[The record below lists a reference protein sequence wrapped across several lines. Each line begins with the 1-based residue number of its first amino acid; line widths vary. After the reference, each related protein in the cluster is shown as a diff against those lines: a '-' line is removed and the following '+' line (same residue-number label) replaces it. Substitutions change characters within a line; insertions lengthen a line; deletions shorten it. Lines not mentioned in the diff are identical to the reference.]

1 MNVLFSIEKYR
12 QALATQW
19 LGQEIEY
26 FVEIGSTNSYFKK
39 KPADEIT
46 HGQICITDRQT
57 KGRGQYRRDWKSEAG
72 KNLTFTLAFRP
83 SDPNRF
89 HVLTLACARAAVAEF
104 EETLDCRAFIK
115 WPNDIL
121 IDGKKVAGLLT
132 ETMFAGNAL
141 DRLLIGIGLN
151 VNQQKFPAELANK
164 ATSLRQ
170 IAKAGIEREKLLAR
184 LLLRIEYEY
193 MRWHKKNDALVKSIN
208 QKIIGYGQ
216 WVGMQV
222 NGYTTEKRH
231 KLLGIN
237 QKGQLT
243 AVSKEGDLETFSYEQ
258 IRLATD

>member
-1 MNVLFSIEKYR
+1 MFNIEKYR

-26 FVEIGSTNSYFKK
+26 FEELSSTSSYLKK

-57 KGRGQYRRDWKSEAG
+57 KGRGQYQRDWKSEAG
-72 KNLTFTLAFRP
+72 KNLTFTLVFRP
-83 SDPNRF
+83 ADPNRF

-104 EETLDCRAFIK
+104 EETFDCRAFIK

-121 IDGKKVAGLLT
+121 IEGKKVSGLLT

-151 VNQQKFPAELANK
+151 VNQQQFPSELAGK

-170 IAKAGIEREKLLAR
+170 IARADIEREELLAR
-184 LLLRIEYEY
+184 LLSRMEYEY
-193 MRWHKKNDALVKSIN
+193 LRWHKQNDALVKSIN

-216 WVGMQV
+216 WVGLQV
-222 NGYTTEKRH
+222 NGHTTDKRH

-243 AVSKEGDLETFSYEQ
+243 AISKQGDLETFSYEQ
-258 IRLATD
+258 IRLAID